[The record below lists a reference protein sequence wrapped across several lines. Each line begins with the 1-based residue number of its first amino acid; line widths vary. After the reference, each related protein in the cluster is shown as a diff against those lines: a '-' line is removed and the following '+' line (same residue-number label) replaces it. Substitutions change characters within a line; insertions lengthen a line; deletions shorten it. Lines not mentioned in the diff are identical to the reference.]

1 MGRGF
6 SGVGYCTVQDIKDLG
21 LPAEALEE
29 IDDTLIQGQIDTTA
43 GVIDVYLASQYVLP
57 LAEPYPEFLRRV
69 NIDLAVCEI
78 FLYRGYNPE
87 EYDDNYAKRCER
99 WMAILEDVSTGK
111 LTIPGVEDDT
121 PGVNEGAPKVH
132 TSNLRGW

>member
-1 MGRGF
+1 M
-6 SGVGYCTVQDIKDLG
+6 GYCTVQDIKDLG

-29 IDDTLIQGQIDTTA
+29 IDDALIQGQIDTVQ
-43 GVIDVYLASQYVLP
+43 GVIDLFLASQYTLP

-78 FLYRGYNPE
+78 FLYRGFNPE
-87 EYDDNYAKRCER
+87 EYDANYMKRCEK
-99 WMAILEDVSTGK
+99 WMALLEDISTGK

-121 PGVNEGAPKVH
+121 PDVSEGAPVVF
-132 TSNLRGW
+132 TQPLRGW